1 MCGLAKKG
9 ENGTCMAYEV
19 LFGIVLTFGAGML
32 AQWVAWR
39 LRLPAIAFLFAIGFL
54 FGPVL
59 GLLHPSE
66 ALGHAF
72 RPLVAMLVALIVF
85 EGGMA
90 LDIRQLREAGQGVAR
105 LTMVALPI
113 NWVLGALAAH
123 YVAHLEWGT
132 SFLFGAIIVVTGPT
146 VILPL
151 LRSAKLHP
159 RVAAFLRWEA
169 IVNDPLGAILAAVVM
184 QIMLLHVDLH
194 KQLFFEHTLPDML
207 AAGALSVAAGILP
220 AYLMRYLFTR
230 DLMPELLK
238 VPVMVTLALIVFES
252 CTIVMEGAGLIA
264 VTVFGM
270 TLTNLHIPGLNE
282 LRRTKESLVILMV
295 SVLFILLTADLHRAA
310 LARLSIPILLLTL
323 VVLFIVR
330 PLGIFLSTLRTTM
343 SWQERL
349 FVGWIAPRGIVAA
362 AVAGAAGIKL
372 SEAGYASADL
382 VMPAVFAVIA
392 VTMICHGFSLG
403 PLARRLQLTLSNEP
417 ALVILGG
424 SAWSTDLAACLHNE
438 NVPVLVVDTTMQDL
452 MAAARQGVPVL
463 KTELLSAAGQ
473 ESLEERPADYLIATT
488 GDAIYN
494 GMVCGHLAPHM
505 GRERVFQVSPGAARL
520 DLYRGLS
527 RDARG
532 KVFGEPGWSYSFFDT
547 LYSRDWRFSC
557 HTVTEETIER
567 FEKEENRIDLL
578 IVRRGTGIFIRSA
591 EDQVRAMP
599 VVGDLVV
606 SMVSPGGQEQE
617 EEEEKE
623 PPEEK

>member
-1 MCGLAKKG
+1 
-9 ENGTCMAYEV
+9 MAYDV
-19 LFGIVLTFGAGML
+19 LFGVVLTFGAGML

-39 LRLPAIAFLFAIGFL
+39 LRLPAIVLLFAMGLL

-59 GLLHPSE
+59 GWLNPSE
-66 ALGHAF
+66 TLGHAF
-72 RPLVAMLVALIVF
+72 RPLVSMLVALIVF
-85 EGGMA
+85 EGGLA

-113 NWVLGALAAH
+113 NWLLGSLAAH
-123 YVAHLEWGT
+123 YVARLEWGP

-151 LRSAKLHP
+151 LRSAKLQP

-184 QIMLLHVDLH
+184 QVMLLHLDLH
-194 KQLFFEHTLPDML
+194 KQMLFVHTLPDMVV
-207 AAGALSVAAGILP
+207 AGALSVAAGILP
-220 AYLMRYLFTR
+220 AYLLSYLFTR

-238 VPVMVTLALIVFES
+238 VPVILTLALIIFEA
-252 CTIVMEGAGLIA
+252 CTLAMEGAGLIA

-270 TLTNLHIPGLNE
+270 MLTNLHPPGMNE
-282 LRRTKESLVILMV
+282 LKRTKESLVVLMV
-295 SVLFILLTADLHRAA
+295 SVLFILLAADLHRGV
-310 LARLSIPILLLTL
+310 LARLSVPILLLTL
-323 VVLFIVR
+323 VVLFVVR
-330 PLGIFLSTLRTTM
+330 PLGIFLSTLGTTM

-372 SEAGYASADL
+372 AEAGYPSAEL

-403 PLARRLQLTLSNEP
+403 PLARRLHLTLSNEP

-424 SAWSTDLAACLHNE
+424 NAWSTDLAACLNE
-438 NVPVLVVDTTMQDL
+438 EKVPVLLVDTTAQEL
-452 MAAARQGVPVL
+452 MPAARRGVPVL

-473 ESLEERPADYLIATT
+473 EALEERPADYLIATT

-505 GRERVFQVSPGAARL
+505 GRERVYQVSPGVARL

-532 KVFGEPGWSYSFFDT
+532 KVLGEPGWNYTFFDT
-547 LYSRDWRFSC
+547 LFSRGWRFVSYI
-557 HTVTEETIER
+557 VTESTIELL
-567 FEKEENRIDLL
+567 EKEENRLELL
-578 IVRRGTGIFIRSA
+578 IVRRGTGMFIRSA
-591 EDQVRAMP
+591 EDRAKTIP
-599 VVGDLVV
+599 AIGDLVV
-606 SMVSPGGQEQE
+606 AMVSPDGQEAVTLAKEDVQLRE
-617 EEEEKE
+617 EA
-623 PPEEK
+623 

>member
-1 MCGLAKKG
+1 
-9 ENGTCMAYEV
+9 MAYDV
-19 LFGIVLTFGAGML
+19 LFGVVLTFGAGML

-39 LRLPAIAFLFAIGFL
+39 LHLPAIVLLFAMGLL

-59 GLLHPSE
+59 GWLNPSE
-66 ALGHAF
+66 TLGHAF
-72 RPLVAMLVALIVF
+72 RPLVSMLVALIVF
-85 EGGMA
+85 EGGLA
-90 LDIRQLREAGQGVAR
+90 LDLRQLREAGQGVAR

-113 NWVLGALAAH
+113 NWLLGSIAAH
-123 YVAHLEWGT
+123 YVARLEWGP

-151 LRSAKLHP
+151 LRSAKLQP

-184 QIMLLHVDLH
+184 QVMLLHLDLH
-194 KQLFFEHTLPDML
+194 KQMLFVHTLPDMVV
-207 AAGALSVAAGILP
+207 AGALSVAAGILP
-220 AYLMRYLFTR
+220 AYLLSYLFTR

-238 VPVMVTLALIVFES
+238 VPVILTLALVIFEA
-252 CTIVMEGAGLIA
+252 CTLAMEGAGLIA

-270 TLTNLHIPGLNE
+270 MLTNLHPPGMNDLK
-282 LRRTKESLVILMV
+282 RTKESLVVLMV
-295 SVLFILLTADLHRAA
+295 SVLFILLAADLHRGV
-310 LARLSIPILLLTL
+310 LARLSVPILLLTL
-323 VVLFIVR
+323 VVLFVVR
-330 PLGIFLSTLRTTM
+330 PLGIFLSTLGTTM

-372 SEAGYASADL
+372 AEAGYPSAEL

-403 PLARRLQLTLSNEP
+403 PLARRLHLTLSNEP

-424 SAWSTDLAACLHNE
+424 NAWSTDLAACLNE
-438 NVPVLVVDTTMQDL
+438 EKVPVLLVDTTAQEL
-452 MAAARQGVPVL
+452 MPAARLGVPVL

-473 ESLEERPADYLIATT
+473 EALEERPADYLIATT

-505 GRERVFQVSPGAARL
+505 GRERVYQVSPGVARL

-532 KVFGEPGWSYSFFDT
+532 KVLGEPGWNYTFFDT
-547 LYSRDWRFSC
+547 LFSRGWRFKSY
-557 HTVTEETIER
+557 TVTEVMADLL
-567 FEKEENRIDLL
+567 EKEENRIDLL

-591 EDQVRAMP
+591 EDRTKTSPAA
-599 VVGDLVV
+599 GDLAI
-606 SMVSPGGQEQE
+606 SMFSPEGQEAFTGVKE
-617 EEEEKE
+617 EAELLEEA
-623 PPEEK
+623 

>member
-1 MCGLAKKG
+1 
-9 ENGTCMAYEV
+9 MAYDV
-19 LFGIVLTFGAGML
+19 LFGVVLTFGAGML

-39 LRLPAIAFLFAIGFL
+39 LHLPAIVLLFAMGLL

-59 GLLHPSE
+59 GWLNPSE
-66 ALGHAF
+66 TLGHAF
-72 RPLVAMLVALIVF
+72 RPLVSMLVALIVF
-85 EGGMA
+85 EGGLA
-90 LDIRQLREAGQGVAR
+90 LDLRQLREAGQGVAR

-113 NWVLGALAAH
+113 NWLLGSIAAH
-123 YVAHLEWGT
+123 YVARLEWGP

-151 LRSAKLHP
+151 LRSAKLQP

-184 QIMLLHVDLH
+184 QVMLLHLDLH
-194 KQLFFEHTLPDML
+194 KQMLFVHTLPDMVV
-207 AAGALSVAAGILP
+207 AGALSVAAGILP
-220 AYLMRYLFTR
+220 AYLLSYLFTR

-238 VPVMVTLALIVFES
+238 VPVILTLALVIFEA
-252 CTIVMEGAGLIA
+252 CTLAMEGAGLIA

-270 TLTNLHIPGLNE
+270 MLTNLHPPGMNDLK
-282 LRRTKESLVILMV
+282 RTKESLVVLMV
-295 SVLFILLTADLHRAA
+295 SVLFILLAADLHRGV
-310 LARLSIPILLLTL
+310 LARLSVPILLLTL
-323 VVLFIVR
+323 VVLFVVR
-330 PLGIFLSTLRTTM
+330 PLGIFLSTLGTTM

-372 SEAGYASADL
+372 AEAGYPSAEL

-403 PLARRLQLTLSNEP
+403 PLARRLHLTLSNEP

-424 SAWSTDLAACLHNE
+424 NAWSTDLAACLNE
-438 NVPVLVVDTTMQDL
+438 EKVPVLLVDTTAQEL
-452 MAAARQGVPVL
+452 MPAARLGVPVL

-473 ESLEERPADYLIATT
+473 EALEERPADYLIATT

-505 GRERVFQVSPGAARL
+505 GRERVYQVSPGVARL

-532 KVFGEPGWSYSFFDT
+532 KVLGEPGWNYTFFDT
-547 LYSRDWRFSC
+547 LFSRGWRFKSY
-557 HTVTEETIER
+557 TVTEVMADLL
-567 FEKEENRIDLL
+567 EKEENRIDLL

-591 EDQVRAMP
+591 EDRTKTSPAA
-599 VVGDLVV
+599 GDLAI
-606 SMVSPGGQEQE
+606 SMFSPEGQEAFTGVKE
-617 EEEEKE
+617 EAELREEA
-623 PPEEK
+623 

>member
-1 MCGLAKKG
+1 
-9 ENGTCMAYEV
+9 MAYDV
-19 LFGIVLTFGAGML
+19 LFGVVLTFGAGML

-39 LRLPAIAFLFAIGFL
+39 LRLPAIVLLFAMGLL

-59 GLLHPSE
+59 GWLNPSE
-66 ALGHAF
+66 TLGHAF
-72 RPLVAMLVALIVF
+72 RPLVSMLVALIVF
-85 EGGMA
+85 EGGLA

-113 NWVLGALAAH
+113 NWLLGSIAAH
-123 YVAHLEWGT
+123 YVARLEWGP

-151 LRSAKLHP
+151 LRSAKLQP

-184 QIMLLHVDLH
+184 QVMLLHLDLH
-194 KQLFFEHTLPDML
+194 KQMLFVHTLPDMVM
-207 AAGALSVAAGILP
+207 AGALSVAAGILP
-220 AYLMRYLFTR
+220 AYLLSYLFTR

-238 VPVMVTLALIVFES
+238 VPVILTLALIIFEA
-252 CTIVMEGAGLIA
+252 CTLAMEGAGLIA

-270 TLTNLHIPGLNE
+270 MLTNLHPPGMNE
-282 LRRTKESLVILMV
+282 LKRTKESLVVLMV
-295 SVLFILLTADLHRAA
+295 SVLFILLAADLHRGV
-310 LARLSIPILLLTL
+310 LARLSVPILLLTL
-323 VVLFIVR
+323 VVLFVVR
-330 PLGIFLSTLRTTM
+330 PLGIFLSTLGTTM

-372 SEAGYASADL
+372 AEAGYPSAEL

-403 PLARRLQLTLSNEP
+403 PLARRLHLTLSNEP

-424 SAWSTDLAACLHNE
+424 NAWSTDLAACLNE
-438 NVPVLVVDTTMQDL
+438 EKVPVLLVDTTAQEL
-452 MAAARQGVPVL
+452 MPAARRGVPVL

-473 ESLEERPADYLIATT
+473 EALEERPADYLIATT

-505 GRERVFQVSPGAARL
+505 GRERVYQVSPGVARL

-532 KVFGEPGWSYSFFDT
+532 KVLGEPGWNYTFFDT
-547 LYSRDWRFSC
+547 LFSRGWRFKSY
-557 HTVTEETIER
+557 TVTESMADLL
-567 FEKEENRIDLL
+567 EKEENRLDLL

-591 EDQVRAMP
+591 EDRTKTIPA
-599 VVGDLVV
+599 VGDLAI
-606 SMVSPGGQEQE
+606 SMFSPEGQEAFTGVKE
-617 EEEEKE
+617 EAELREEA
-623 PPEEK
+623 

>member
-1 MCGLAKKG
+1 
-9 ENGTCMAYEV
+9 MAYDV
-19 LFGIVLTFGAGML
+19 LFGLVLTFGAGML

-39 LRLPAIAFLFAIGFL
+39 LRLPAIVLLFAMGLL

-59 GLLHPSE
+59 GWLHPSE
-66 ALGHAF
+66 TLGHAF
-72 RPLVAMLVALIVF
+72 RPLVSMLVALIVF
-85 EGGMA
+85 EGGMV

-113 NWVLGALAAH
+113 NWLLGSLAAH
-123 YVAHLEWGT
+123 YVARLEWGT

-151 LRSAKLHP
+151 LRSSKLRP

-184 QIMLLHVDLH
+184 QAMLLHVDLH
-194 KQLFFEHTLPDML
+194 KQFFFAHTLPDMMV
-207 AAGALSVAAGILP
+207 AGAVSIAAGILP
-220 AYLMRYLFTR
+220 AYLLRYLFTR

-238 VPVMVTLALIVFES
+238 VPVMVTLALIIFAA
-252 CTIVMEGAGLIA
+252 CTMEMEGAGLIA

-270 TLTNLHIPGLNE
+270 MLTNLHPPGMNE
-282 LRRTKESLVILMV
+282 LKRTKESLVTLMV

-310 LARLSIPILLLTL
+310 LARLSVPILLLTL
-323 VVLFIVR
+323 VVLFVVR
-330 PLGIFLSTLRTTM
+330 PVGIFLSTLGTTM

-403 PLARRLQLTLSNEP
+403 PLARKLHLTLSNEP

-424 SAWSTDLAACLHNE
+424 SAWSSDLAVCLNE
-438 NVPVLVVDTTMQDL
+438 EKVPVLVVDTTAQDL
-452 MAAARQGVPVL
+452 MTAARRGVPVL

-473 ESLEERPADYLIATT
+473 EALEERPADYLIATT

-505 GRERVFQVSPGAARL
+505 GRERVYQVSPGVARL

-532 KVFGEPGWSYSFFDT
+532 KVLGEPGWNYTFFDT
-547 LYSRDWRFSC
+547 LFSRGWRFFSS
-557 HTVTEETIER
+557 TVTEATIES
-567 FEKEENRIDLL
+567 FEKEENRID
-578 IVRRGTGIFIRSA
+578 IMIIRRGTGIFIRSA
-591 EDQVRAMP
+591 EDRARTMP
-599 VVGDLVV
+599 VVGDLVI
-606 SMVSPGGQEQE
+606 SMKAPETRDVELDP
-617 EEEEKE
+617 KE
-623 PPEEK
+623 DTEMREGN